1 MNWTPTNRPQPMTWS
16 ASAVTLLT
24 AAFWGGTAVAVT
36 FSIDDV
42 PAIMAAGIR
51 FFLASVFMFFWCQ
64 GQRVSLKLTKHG
76 WKVATWMGVLLFLQI
91 GTFHWGI
98 RQTSASHA
106 TVLINTFVFW
116 IAGIEHFILRSQRLD
131 SSRLTG
137 LACAAAG
144 GLIILVAGTPDSQHT
159 VKDPVTL
166 TGDLFLLASSVI
178 LAVKVIYTKHAV
190 MNAEPTA
197 VMFWHDIIGAMLFF
211 VCSPLVENVH
221 LPSLIEAVQ
230 NPVTLTAL
238 LYQGVV
244 VGGFCFGVQ
253 AVLLTRYTAAQ
264 VAIYSVATPLFGIF
278 FAYLFRGDPLSPW
291 LILSGISV
299 ATGIAIINRAG

>member
-16 ASAVTLLT
+16 ASAITLLT

-36 FSIDDV
+36 FSIDQV
-42 PAIMAAGIR
+42 PAIMSAGIR
-51 FFLASVFMFFWCQ
+51 FFLASIFMFGWC
-64 GQRVSLKLTKHG
+64 RWKNVSLRLTKHG
-76 WKVATWMGVLLFLQI
+76 WNVAWWMGFLLFLQI

-116 IAGIEHFILRSQRLD
+116 IAGIEHFILRTHRLD
-131 SSRLTG
+131 SSRLLG
-137 LACAAAG
+137 LACAAVG
-144 GLIILVAGTPDSQHT
+144 GLVIIVANNPDSQT
-159 VKDPVTL
+159 TAKDPVTL
-166 TGDLFLLASSVI
+166 TGDLFLLASSII
-178 LAVKVIYTKHAV
+178 LAVKVIYTRHAV
-190 MNAEPTA
+190 MRAEPTA
-197 VMFWHDIIGAMLFF
+197 VMFWHDLIGAALFF

-221 LPSLIEAVQ
+221 LPSLIEAAQ
-230 NPVTLTAL
+230 NPVTVTAL
-238 LYQGVV
+238 LYQGIVV
-244 VGGFCFGVQ
+244 SGFCFGVQ

-264 VAIYSVATPLFGIF
+264 VAIYSVATPLFGIC